1 MYLQMI
7 SLHGLVRGQNIEMG
21 RDADTGGQI
30 RYVVELVRQL
40 STCPG
45 IDQVDL
51 FTRRIRDSRV
61 SSDYSVQIEPL
72 NDKCRI
78 VRLPCGGGRYYR
90 KERLWPYL
98 DEFVDRMITFTR
110 KSGLQPTLVHGH
122 YADAGYVAREVA
134 SAWGVPFVFTGHS
147 LGKPKLEYLLAEGWT
162 HEQANEVLA
171 IDHRIHVEQECLAA
185 ADLVICSTNHERDVG
200 YGQYYRDDD
209 CRIEVI
215 PPGTDLKRFFPYYE
229 YHINPQGIG
238 EEFKQARLR
247 IEQALNRFLFD
258 PNKPLILALCRP
270 DRRKNIQALIQAYG
284 ESKALQA
291 IANLAIFAGI
301 RNNIEEMPENEQQV
315 LTDILLMMDRYDLYG
330 KMAIPKQHDSELDV
344 PELYRFAAERRGI
357 FANTAFVEL
366 FGLTFIESS
375 AAGLP
380 FVGTH
385 NGGPQDIVRNCE
397 SGLIIDVNDQ
407 EALTNA
413 MLQLLTDEEEWT
425 RCSNNGINRV
435 PTHYSWESHCDRY
448 LTAIKDVVASP
459 AKSTPITGTITP
471 GVRLANVDAIL
482 ITDIDNTLL
491 GDDEALEQLLDLLK
505 EHRGRLGF
513 GVASGRS
520 VELIDE
526 VLEQYGIDDI
536 DVVISSVG
544 SEIYYGRSMV
554 PDRGWMTRV
563 RHKWHPE
570 RIREVMSQFPWVALQ
585 TEPTA
590 QREFKISYNFDQ
602 SFSLE
607 KASEQI
613 REALDATRSAYSLV
627 ISHNCYIDI
636 LPHRAS
642 KGKAVRYLSQ
652 KWGIPLERIA
662 TAGDS
667 GNDYDMLC
675 GRTAGIVVGNYSDEL
690 SPLRNSS
697 HLVYF
702 AKGTH
707 ASGLIEGLKHYGL
720 LDSPDDTEPDPGGQY
735 SRNGRGHLSEATSVV
750 AKEL

>member
-30 RYVVELVRQL
+30 RYVVELARQL
-40 STCPG
+40 STCPE

-72 NDKCRI
+72 TDKCRI

-90 KERLWPYL
+90 KERLWPYV

-110 KSGLQPTLVHGH
+110 KSGMTPTLVHGH
-122 YADAGYVAREVA
+122 YADAGYIAREVS

-147 LGKPKLEYLLAEGWT
+147 LGKPKLDYLLSEGWT
-162 HEQANEVLA
+162 PQQANEVLA

-185 ADLVICSTNHERDVG
+185 ADLVICSTNHERDIG
-200 YGQYYRDDD
+200 YGQYYRDDE

-229 YHINPQGIG
+229 YQINPQGIG

-247 IEQALNRFLFD
+247 IEQALKRFLFA
-258 PNKPLILALCRP
+258 PEKPLLLALCRP

-284 ESKALQA
+284 ESKSLQA

-301 RNNIEEMPENEQQV
+301 RNDIEDMPENERQV

-344 PELYRFAAERRGI
+344 PELYRFAAEHRGV
-357 FANTAFVEL
+357 FVNTAYVEL

-375 AAGLP
+375 ATGLP

-407 EALTNA
+407 KALTDS
-413 MLQLLTDEEEWT
+413 MLQMLTDQDQWT
-425 RCSNNGINRV
+425 RFSNNGINQV
-435 PTHYSWESHCDRY
+435 PAHYSWTSHCDRY
-448 LTAIKDVVASP
+448 LSVVKDVVASP
-459 AKSTPITGTITP
+459 VKAAPVAGTITP

-482 ITDIDNTLL
+482 VTDIDNTLL
-491 GDDEALEQLLDLLK
+491 GDDDALERLLDLLK

-520 VELIDE
+520 MELIEE
-526 VLEQYGIDDI
+526 VLEQYGIDEI
-536 DVVISSVG
+536 DVVIASVG

-554 PDRGWMTRV
+554 PDRGWMTRM

-570 RIREVMSQFPWVALQ
+570 RIHEVMDQLPWLALQ
-585 TEPTA
+585 TEPTS

-602 SFSLE
+602 SFPLE
-607 KASEQI
+607 IAAEQI

-652 KWGIPLERIA
+652 KWDVPLERIA

-675 GRTAGIVVGNYSDEL
+675 GRTAGIVVGNHSDEL

-707 ASGLIEGLKHYGL
+707 ASGLIEGLNHYGL
-720 LDSPDDTEPDPGGQY
+720 FASPGEKGHDLS
-735 SRNGRGHLSEATSVV
+735 SRYTHGRPVTFSEAASTV
-750 AKEL
+750 AKQN